1 MKRSTRILILL
12 VVFEICLAALW
23 LWLMAGL
30 RSGDLH
36 AAGDPAE
43 TVAVVSQTLG
53 AAMGVLGGVM
63 LTIWFV
69 LRRKGA

>member
-1 MKRSTRILILL
+1 MQRSTRILILL
-12 VVFEICLAALW
+12 VIFELCLAGLW

-30 RSGDLH
+30 RAGDLRP
-36 AAGDPAE
+36 AGDPAE

-53 AAMGVLGGVM
+53 AVMGVLAGVM